1 MLEYQRIGSRWDSK
15 QATGLTRCDEFFSTH
30 FLEHFNDSLGFGGPF
45 GADFVGRFVAM
56 VEKMGHRKAA
66 WRFGIYFFGAHLET
80 APDEYLVVEWSMCS
94 DCQVAMR
101 EKAAPIEN
109 TSSPRVMAERTSF
122 DGVYPI
128 HGEQFLTLSL
138 EWLQLHTISV
148 NPM

>member
-1 MLEYQRIGSRWDSK
+1 MLECQRIGSPWDSK

-30 FLEHFNDSLGFGGPF
+30 FLEHFHDSLGFGGPF

-66 WRFGIYFFGAHLET
+66 GRFGIYFFGAHLET

-94 DCQVAMR
+94 DCQVALR
-101 EKAAPIEN
+101 KKAAPIEN
-109 TSSPRVMAERTSF
+109 TSLPRAKTKRASLGGL
-122 DGVYPI
+122 DSI

-138 EWLQLHTISV
+138 VWLLLHTIAV